1 MVNSFWQDIFWE
13 IKKVIRK
20 RLNSEFWNFQIA
32 NVPCSLLQIIPVTN
46 FSFSLFPLF
55 HFFIIVSHKIKITSF
70 SKPHMISEELDFTSY
85 NMNLITG
92 IFIKIIVKCRQ
103 KNHSK
108 ILSNIVIYWLVGI
121 NYGLLTTTYFGYS
134 ELLNEKSCCK

>member
-32 NVPCSLLQIIPVTN
+32 ECSL
-46 FSFSLFPLF
+46 FSFANNSRTQCFLF

-103 KNHSK
+103 KNNSK